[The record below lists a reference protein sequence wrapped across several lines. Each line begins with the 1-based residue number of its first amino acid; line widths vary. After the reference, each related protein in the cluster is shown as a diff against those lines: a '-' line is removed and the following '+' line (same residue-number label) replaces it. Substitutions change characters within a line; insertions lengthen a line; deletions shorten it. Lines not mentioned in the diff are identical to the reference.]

1 MGLRGGFGEL
11 GMKKGSAEALPFQ
24 KAEVRSG
31 LAVAA
36 QHVDQLMLDQ
46 LLDVLTGGLQILP
59 GVKVGGMLGKIL
71 ADGAGHGQTQIGV
84 DIDLAHGAPA
94 A

>member
-71 ADGAGHGQTQIGV
+71 AVMARRRSESILILHT
-84 DIDLAHGAPA
+84 APRA

>member
-46 LLDVLTGGLQILP
+46 LLDVLDVYKRQGR
-59 GVKVGGMLGKIL
+59 MLLIPR
-71 ADGAGHGQTQIGV
+71 V
-84 DIDLAHGAPA
+84 R
-94 A
+94 